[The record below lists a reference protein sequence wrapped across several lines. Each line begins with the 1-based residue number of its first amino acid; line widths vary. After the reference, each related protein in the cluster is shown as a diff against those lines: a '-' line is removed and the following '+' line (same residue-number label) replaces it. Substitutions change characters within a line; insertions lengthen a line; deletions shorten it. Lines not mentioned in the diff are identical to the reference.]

1 MNPLPSHQNTPAF
14 DLKDLTPEVMHKILK
29 PIDPAVYEK
38 TIADVIEITS
48 RNIDNA
54 TKWNAILQSLNTTL
68 EVAGAVLRIAKVV

>member
-14 DLKDLTPEVMHKILK
+14 DLSGLTPEAMHAILK

-38 TIADVIEITS
+38 TIADVVEITS

-54 TKWNAILQSLNTTL
+54 QKWNAILHTLNTTL
-68 EVAGAVLRIAKVV
+68 EVAGAVLRIAKIA